1 MTLRQPTSDFPPP
14 VVNDLDEAF
23 VKRQPVEAQDAL
35 PSPEKGEI
43 AVAGYLP
50 KIRKIGG
57 TIKAMAFFALGLQKG
72 ELGDLTAQER
82 DILTLAADATF
93 PKGGAID
100 MSGTEAGVPAHFEN
114 YIKKLPADKQKLI
127 HLMLHFV
134 ETIPLIFGPERTLF
148 SLMNSE
154 NQEKALDFSDK
165 SLYFHRVAL
174 QSLRVLLTMGYMA
187 NEEVQ
192 KKIGYVPNM
201 NPFGL
206 E

>member
-14 VVNDLDEAF
+14 VTLDADEAF
-23 VKRQPVEAQDAL
+23 VKRQPVQAQDAL
-35 PSPEKGEI
+35 PGPEKSEI

-72 ELGDLTAQER
+72 ELADLTAQEKE
-82 DILTLAADATF
+82 ILALAADATF

-100 MSGTEAGVPAHFEN
+100 MSGTEAGVPEYFEN
-114 YIKKLPADKQKLI
+114 YFRKLPPDKQKLI

-134 ETIPLIFGPERTLF
+134 ETIPLIFGPERNLF
-148 SLMNSE
+148 SLMKE
-154 NQEKALDFSDK
+154 EDREKALDFSDK

-187 NEEVQ
+187 NEDVQ
-192 KKIGYVPNM
+192 KKIGCVPNR